1 VFLTPTFVLLA
12 EASAGDWNLAG
23 TRVLNTLMGGALAWI
38 GSRILW
44 PSPEASRMP
53 GYMTASLRANRD
65 YLNAVADHFDDRS
78 EEAGAAILNA
88 RRATGLAASNTDE
101 SFQRFLGEHTGPNED
116 LAAAMTFMT
125 YSRRLIASIA
135 ALALARHAL
144 DKPAG
149 SAIQPAL
156 TKAAEVLDDLADSVE
171 NGNPPK
177 PMPQL
182 PQLSSEE
189 KTAFPLLLAR
199 LERITRQLSTLH
211 DAVERWSAPTK
222 DRS

>member
-1 VFLTPTFVLLA
+1 
-12 EASAGDWNLAG
+12 
-23 TRVLNTLMGGALAWI
+23 
-38 GSRILW
+38 
-44 PSPEASRMP
+44 
-53 GYMTASLRANRD
+53 
-65 YLNAVADHFDDRS
+65 
-78 EEAGAAILNA
+78 
-88 RRATGLAASNTDE
+88 
-101 SFQRFLGEHTGPNED
+101 
-116 LAAAMTFMT
+116 MTFMT